1 MSLLSF
7 ALIVFLASAMVFL
20 LAVSVYLVMDIFGY

>member
-1 MSLLSF
+1 MLGF
-7 ALIVFLASAMVFL
+7 ALIVFIASAMVFL

>member
-1 MSLLSF
+1 MLGF

>member
-1 MSLLSF
+1 MLGF
-7 ALIVFLASAMVFL
+7 ALIVFIAAAMVFL